1 MSGTREV
8 EEVNETN
15 EVKEKSH
22 GVAAFFDL
30 DGTLVALPSL
40 ERRFF
45 RILRYRR
52 EIPAKNLFL
61 WLGEALRLIPR
72 GTSAI
77 LQSNKLYLRGLQIVD
92 ECGERD
98 GEVSSWHK
106 DGHQAKGQASA
117 PPRCNPRLPVPR
129 FFAQAIER
137 VAWHARQGHQIV
149 LLSGTL
155 EPLALGVARALED
168 DLAARGITATIRV
181 LATRLEERDGKWT
194 GKISGEAMFGEAKAR
209 AAKRL
214 AEKMQLNLERCYAYG
229 DSLNDRW
236 LLAMVGNPAA
246 VNPSNDLASL
256 AQTFG
261 WPVVHWEEKE
271 KSAQRP
277 RGHGEFTKKKGQHGA
292 FDVWNWYPRKNPE

>member
-1 MSGTREV
+1 
-8 EEVNETN
+8 
-15 EVKEKSH
+15 
-22 GVAAFFDL
+22 
-30 DGTLVALPSL
+30 
-40 ERRFF
+40 
-45 RILRYRR
+45 
-52 EIPAKNLFL
+52 
-61 WLGEALRLIPR
+61 
-72 GTSAI
+72 
-77 LQSNKLYLRGLQIVD
+77 
-92 ECGERD
+92 
-98 GEVSSWHK
+98 
-106 DGHQAKGQASA
+106 
-117 PPRCNPRLPVPR
+117 
-129 FFAQAIER
+129 

>member
-1 MSGTREV
+1 MEV
-8 EEVNETN
+8 KEASKINEVNE
-15 EVKEKSH
+15 KSG
-22 GVAAFFDL
+22 GVAAFFDV

-137 VAWHARQGHQIV
+137 VAWHARQGHEIV

-155 EPLALGVARALED
+155 EPLARGVARALEAE
-168 DLAARGITATIRV
+168 LAERGITATIRG